1 MPLEE
6 IKKYI
11 SISLKLLSLGLII
24 AAGGFWAGAG
34 VDSRPKYR
42 DEQTLV
48 AGTIWSQ
55 ILIPIGL
62 LISTIVNEELEHFIH
77 GYFLVTGLILKFST
91 GIVLGK
97 FNLRL
102 DVFEGCKGPKTND
115 CCNITIHRIN
125 QTAVDYDVRL
135 NRPMTLTKGK
145 VTARSNGS
153 DFFRLQLKNPCNHI
167 FMKSILQTA
176 LNITRTCVI
185 NPGHYH
191 MIADINNIAQ
201 SYYGGSFLFGTFHFR
216 SLFLAEDCNFSC
228 TDVVVTFV
236 PKKP

>member
-91 GIVLGK
+91 GIVLITYECLSIVRQRRSIRQVSDTNPRRKRVVRFELVYDKIYLCIGI
-97 FNLRL
+97 LSL
-102 DVFEGCKGPKTND
+102 LAGVF
-115 CCNITIHRIN
+115 
-125 QTAVDYDVRL
+125 
-135 NRPMTLTKGK
+135 TLT
-145 VTARSNGS
+145 
-153 DFFRLQLKNPCNHI
+153 DFV
-167 FMKSILQTA
+167 IL
-176 LNITRTCVI
+176 LI
-185 NPGHYH
+185 
-191 MIADINNIAQ
+191 
-201 SYYGGSFLFGTFHFR
+201 
-216 SLFLAEDCNFSC
+216 
-228 TDVVVTFV
+228 
-236 PKKP
+236 